1 MNRRATN
8 KDEQVVSTGKTRVAC
23 YSFSVLMLALLLM
36 FSACSSQDFPV
47 ASGQGTVSFT
57 VCVDATITM
66 DDGSKVTVSPDLVPE
81 PGSMRLTM
89 TSASGRYSHT
99 WESLDDFLSHKETY
113 LAGQYTAELTSDE
126 SSYGPSFGAG
136 VDFSIVAGNNTDVE
150 MTVRPTRAMVDMSLT
165 RANDLSYSLDSVLV
179 HVAGGDYLR
188 CDNGVVFIDP
198 GKAEFIVCLSNA
210 SGKTANLLLPVSA
223 TAKAA
228 CGIMVGVSA
237 ENGRV
242 VVSCGAQTADVAVSD
257 RLFIEGMPTITPV
270 GFIPGVPFKAA
281 EGIPPSAEV
290 LMKVVSPAPIENLT
304 LSVQSNITDEYSFDD
319 MTEVDAMHPTDRQKQ
334 LLERAG
340 FIMTVNADR
349 TEAVV
354 NFTKVIEALS
364 SLKTSTTHFVVTART
379 ADGRCSMPMTLVVD
393 TETIEFKSVSITP
406 AVIGIDKVTLTLHS
420 SIGDVERDDFRLLVD
435 NNGTTCPIL
444 AWNVRDDGVVDV
456 EFSVPRG
463 TADLPVTVEYMGL
476 NRLTVTVRRTN
487 PEYSAAVDAF
497 AKTAIVRF
505 SAEGYGEAER
515 QGIIEALT
523 ALGTFTV
530 DGKPASVSRR
540 DEADGLVYV
549 NGLIPATRYN
559 IGVKIG
565 ANDPVTTLSCVTEST
580 QQLASADFSD
590 WRDLIEY
597 NHLPC
602 GGQYSATDVPI
613 FNRQNFTD
621 IDVDWPKKSWAS
633 LNAKTFYRGS
643 ANHNTWYMQ
652 PSAWIE
658 NTELKT
664 KAICI
669 ASTGWDHNGEAI
681 RGYVQQP
688 GDFVPYS
695 RNIPNVSHRS
705 AGRLWLGR
713 YDYDGNAE
721 TVTEGEAFTSRPS
734 SLNGFFKYQPDLNT
748 PDDRGFV
755 SIELVNIDSENTE
768 TIVAEGY
775 NEFETSPDYKAFSVP
790 LQYKKLNM
798 RPTHIRVMF
807 VSTTKAGRN
816 ISAGEDRLVPVTAD
830 LPDARFIGS
839 QLYVTALILSY

>member
-1 MNRRATN
+1 MNRRDTTR
-8 KDEQVVSTGKTRVAC
+8 DEHIVSAGKINIAC
-23 YSFSVLMLALLLM
+23 HGFIVLMLTLLLM
-36 FSACSSQDFPV
+36 VSACSSQDFPV
-47 ASGQGTVSFT
+47 TSGQGTVAFT
-57 VCVDATITM
+57 VSIDANITM
-66 DDGSKVTVSPDLVPE
+66 DDGSKVSVSPDLVPE
-81 PGSMRLTM
+81 PGALRLTM
-89 TSASGRYSHT
+89 TSASGQYNHT
-99 WESLDDFLSHKETY
+99 WESLDDFQSHKETY
-113 LAGQYTAELTSDE
+113 LAGQYTAVLSSDE
-126 SSYGPSFGAG
+126 PSDGPSFGAKA
-136 VDFSIVAGNNTDVE
+136 DFSVVSGSNTDVE
-150 MTVRPTRAMVDMSLT
+150 MLVRPTRAMVDMTVS
-165 RANDLSYSLDSVLV
+165 RANDVPYSLDSALV
-179 HVAGGDYLR
+179 HVAGGDYRR
-188 CDNGVVFIDP
+188 CDNEAVFVHP
-198 GKAEFIVCLSNA
+198 GKAEFIVCLSDA

-228 CGIMVGVSA
+228 GGITVTVSA
-237 ENGRV
+237 ESGHV
-242 VVSCGAQTADVAVSD
+242 AVKCGAQSADVAVTD
-257 RLFIEGMPTITPV
+257 RLFVEGMPTVTPV

-281 EGIPPSAEV
+281 EGIPLSDAV
-290 LMKVVSPAPIENLT
+290 LMKVTSPAPIENLT
-304 LSVQSNITDEYSFDD
+304 LSVQSNIAEEYSFDD
-319 MTEVDAMHPTDRQKQ
+319 MTEVDVMHPTDRQKQ
-334 LLERAG
+334 LLEQAG
-340 FIMTVNADR
+340 FSMTVNADR

-354 NFTKVIEALS
+354 NYTKVIEALS

-379 ADGRCSMPMTLVVD
+379 SDGRCSMPMTLVVD
-393 TETIEFKSVSITP
+393 TETIEFETLSITP

-420 SIGDVERDDFRLLVD
+420 SIANVERDDFRLLVD
-435 NNGTTCPIL
+435 NNGTTCPIQ
-444 AWNVRDDGVVDV
+444 AWKVRDDGVVDV

-463 TADLPVTVEYMGL
+463 TADLPVAVEYMGL
-476 NRLTVTVRRTN
+476 NRLTVTVRRIN
-487 PEYSAAVDAF
+487 PEFSVAVDAF

-505 SAEGYGEAER
+505 SANSYSEDER

-530 DGKPASVSRR
+530 DSKPASVSRR
-540 DEADGLVYV
+540 DVVNGLVYV
-549 NGLIPATRYN
+549 NGLIPATRYA

-565 ANDPVTTLSCVTEST
+565 ATDPVTTLPCVTEST

-597 NHLPC
+597 NRMPC
-602 GGQYSATDVPI
+602 GGRYSATDVPI

-621 IDVDWPKKSWAS
+621 IDVDWPKKNWAS

-681 RGYVQQP
+681 QGYVQKP

-695 RNIPNVSHRS
+695 RNIPDVSHRS

-713 YDYDGNAE
+713 YDYDGDTE

-755 SIELVNIDSENTE
+755 SIELVNIDNENTE

-816 ISAGEDRLVPVTAD
+816 ISADEDRLVPVTAD